1 MVVGTSAVGRSGAD
15 LSELD
20 PADRVAELRR
30 RMAAMPGGGL
40 SAAARS
46 VPGAAMPGAAVVPA
60 SGSTPLSEGTG
71 PARGAGPGPV
81 GSDSNGLDSGASRSS
96 GPDSGGPRSIGP
108 ESGGAAPAVPTSP
121 SMASEPA
128 AVVSTGDPVPSG
140 SCAGAVVSVPGVPVP
155 ESVAGLLPGGVLPA
169 GRVTAVAGSATLR
182 VGLLAAATAAGVRCA
197 VVGWPELGVAAVAEQ
212 GGRLDCLALVPDP
225 GPDPAAVVS
234 VLIDG
239 LDLVLLGPAV
249 AAVAPSRARV
259 LAGRVRTAGAI
270 LLVGAGW
277 PGAELTLAGRHCRY
291 GGLGAGAGRL
301 ASVSTVVRC
310 SGRAAPARTAEWVAA
325 G

>member
-1 MVVGTSAVGRSGAD
+1 MVVGVPAVGRPGAG

-20 PADRVAELRR
+20 TADRVAELRR

-46 VPGAAMPGAAVVPA
+46 VPGAAVSPSSGATSLPEGTGPSPGAGLRSGTAVPVGSGDSVTPPGTTAVVSAGHQGCSSAPGVSSEEPAGAGARPAPGAAV
-60 SGSTPLSEGTG
+60 
-71 PARGAGPGPV
+71 
-81 GSDSNGLDSGASRSS
+81 
-96 GPDSGGPRSIGP
+96 
-108 ESGGAAPAVPTSP
+108 
-121 SMASEPA
+121 SM
-128 AVVSTGDPVPSG
+128 
-140 SCAGAVVSVPGVPVP
+140 PGVPVP
-155 ESVAGLLPGGVLPA
+155 GSVAGLLPGGVLPA

-234 VLIDG
+234 VLLDG
-239 LDLVLLGPAV
+239 LDLVLLGPGV
-249 AAVAPSRARV
+249 ASVAPSRARV
-259 LAGRVRTAGAI
+259 LAGRVRAAGAV
-270 LLVGAGW
+270 LLVGPGW
-277 PGAELTLAGRHCRY
+277 PGAELGLVGRHCRY
-291 GGLGAGAGRL
+291 GGLGSGAGRL
-301 ASVSTVVRC
+301 ASVSTMVRC
-310 SGRAAPARTAEWVAA
+310 SGRAAPGRTAEWVAA

>member
-1 MVVGTSAVGRSGAD
+1 MMVMDAAAVAD
-15 LSELD
+15 LADLD
-20 PADRVAELRR
+20 TADRVAELRR
-30 RMAAMPGGGL
+30 RLAAMPGGGPP
-40 SAAARS
+40 AAARS
-46 VPGAAMPGAAVVPA
+46 TAPSA
-60 SGSTPLSEGTG
+60 
-71 PARGAGPGPV
+71 
-81 GSDSNGLDSGASRSS
+81 
-96 GPDSGGPRSIGP
+96 PRPS
-108 ESGGAAPAVPTSP
+108 APAVPPRSTTP
-121 SMASEPA
+121 PA
-128 AVVSTGDPVPSG
+128 AAAHPEGPGDVAPVVAGPAPVASAPTGVAASAPV
-140 SCAGAVVSVPGVPVP
+140 AGPTAAPAAAVPGVAVP
-155 ESVAGLLPGGVLPA
+155 ESVAHLVPGGVLPA
-169 GRVTAVAGSATLR
+169 GRVTAVSGSATLR
-182 VGLLAAATAAGVRCA
+182 VGLLAAATASGARCA

-234 VLIDG
+234 VLLDG

-259 LAGRVRTAGAI
+259 LAGRVRAAGAV
-270 LLVGAGW
+270 LLVGPGW

-291 GGLGAGAGRL
+291 GGLGAGTGRL

>member
-1 MVVGTSAVGRSGAD
+1 MVVDAAAVAD
-15 LSELD
+15 LSDLD
-20 PADRVAELRR
+20 VTTRVAELRR
-30 RMAAMPGGGL
+30 RLAAMPGGGP
-40 SAAARS
+40 SAATRS
-46 VPGAAMPGAAVVPA
+46 A
-60 SGSTPLSEGTG
+60 
-71 PARGAGPGPV
+71 
-81 GSDSNGLDSGASRSS
+81 
-96 GPDSGGPRSIGP
+96 
-108 ESGGAAPAVPTSP
+108 
-121 SMASEPA
+121 
-128 AVVSTGDPVPSG
+128 VPSG
-140 SCAGAVVSVPGVPVP
+140 AVRLRAASGEATSAVARVAPVDHAASVTDTGRATPAVAGSGLVEPTESAANVCAPTPAATASTGVVAGVAVP
-155 ESVAGLLPGGVLPA
+155 ESVAHLLPGGVLPA
-169 GRVTAVAGSATLR
+169 GRVTAVSGSATLR
-182 VGLLAAATAAGVRCA
+182 VGLLAAATAAGARCA

-234 VLIDG
+234 VLLDG
-239 LDLVLLGPAV
+239 LDLVLLGPGV
-249 AAVAPSRARV
+249 PAVAPSRARV
-259 LAGRVRTAGAI
+259 LAGRVRVSGAV

>member
-1 MVVGTSAVGRSGAD
+1 MVSTGQPATSGERTGAAV
-15 LSELD
+15 
-20 PADRVAELRR
+20 
-30 RMAAMPGGGL
+30 
-40 SAAARS
+40 S
-46 VPGAAMPGAAVVPA
+46 VPG
-60 SGSTPLSEGTG
+60 
-71 PARGAGPGPV
+71 
-81 GSDSNGLDSGASRSS
+81 
-96 GPDSGGPRSIGP
+96 
-108 ESGGAAPAVPTSP
+108 
-121 SMASEPA
+121 
-128 AVVSTGDPVPSG
+128 
-140 SCAGAVVSVPGVPVP
+140 VPGVPVP

-197 VVGWPELGVAAVAEQ
+197 VVGWPELGVAAVVEQ

-259 LAGRVRTAGAI
+259 LAGRVRTAGAV

>member
-1 MVVGTSAVGRSGAD
+1 MVVATSPVD
-15 LSELD
+15 LSGLGREE
-20 PADRVAELRR
+20 RVTELRR
-30 RMAAMPGGGL
+30 RLAAMPGGG
-40 SAAARS
+40 A
-46 VPGAAMPGAAVVPA
+46 PAAVRAQAPAGPA
-60 SGSTPLSEGTG
+60 SVVSAPSA
-71 PARGAGPGPV
+71 PSAP
-81 GSDSNGLDSGASRSS
+81 
-96 GPDSGGPRSIGP
+96 
-108 ESGGAAPAVPTSP
+108 AAPAAPVAPV
-121 SMASEPA
+121 APA
-128 AVVSTGDPVPSG
+128 EA
-140 SCAGAVVSVPGVPVP
+140 AEIAVPGVAVP
-155 ESVAGLLPGGVLPA
+155 GSVAPLLPGGVLPA
-169 GRVTAVAGSATLR
+169 GRVTAVSGSATLR
-182 VGLLAAATAAGVRCA
+182 VGLLAAATAAGARCA

-234 VLIDG
+234 VLLDG
-239 LDLVLLGPAV
+239 LDLVLLGPGV
-249 AAVAPSRARV
+249 APVAPSRARV
-259 LAGRVRTAGAI
+259 LAGRVRAAGAV

>member
-1 MVVGTSAVGRSGAD
+1 MMVVATSPVD
-15 LSELD
+15 LSGLGREE
-20 PADRVAELRR
+20 RVTELRR
-30 RMAAMPGGGL
+30 RLAAMPGGG
-40 SAAARS
+40 A
-46 VPGAAMPGAAVVPA
+46 
-60 SGSTPLSEGTG
+60 
-71 PARGAGPGPV
+71 
-81 GSDSNGLDSGASRSS
+81 
-96 GPDSGGPRSIGP
+96 
-108 ESGGAAPAVPTSP
+108 
-121 SMASEPA
+121 PA
-128 AVVSTGDPVPSG
+128 AVRAQAPAG
-140 SCAGAVVSVPGVPVP
+140 SASVVSAPSAPSVPPAPSAPAAPVAPEGAAEIAVPGVAVP
-155 ESVAGLLPGGVLPA
+155 GSVAPLLPGGVLPA
-169 GRVTAVAGSATLR
+169 GRVTAVSGSATLR
-182 VGLLAAATAAGVRCA
+182 VGLLAAATAAGARCA

-234 VLIDG
+234 VLLDG
-239 LDLVLLGPAV
+239 LDLVLLGPGV
-249 AAVAPSRARV
+249 APVAPSRARV
-259 LAGRVRTAGAI
+259 LAGRVRAAGAV

>member
-1 MVVGTSAVGRSGAD
+1 MVVGVPAVGRSGVD

-20 PADRVAELRR
+20 TADRVAELRR
-30 RMAAMPGGGL
+30 RLAAMPGGGL

-46 VPGAAMPGAAVVPA
+46 GIPVDTAAVPQTVPAAVPAVIPA
-60 SGSTPLSEGTG
+60 SG
-71 PARGAGPGPV
+71 
-81 GSDSNGLDSGASRSS
+81 GSDGR
-96 GPDSGGPRSIGP
+96 
-108 ESGGAAPAVPTSP
+108 P
-121 SMASEPA
+121 S
-128 AVVSTGDPVPSG
+128 AVVSAGESPAERSPEGLPPEALSPDALSPRALSVDVPSPEALSEADGARSVLSGPG
-140 SCAGAVVSVPGVPVP
+140 SAPSVPGVQVPGVPVP

-169 GRVTAVAGSATLR
+169 GKVTAVAGSATLR

-212 GGRLDCLALVPDP
+212 GGRLDCLALVPNP

-239 LDLVLLGPAV
+239 LDLVLLGPDV
-249 AAVAPSRARV
+249 AGVAPSRARV
-259 LAGRVRTAGAI
+259 LAGRVRSAGAV
-270 LLVGAGW
+270 LLVGPGW
-277 PGAELTLAGRHCRY
+277 PGTELTLAGRHCRY

-301 ASVSTVVRC
+301 VSVSTLVRC
-310 SGRAAPARTAEWVAA
+310 SGRAAPPRTAEWVAA

>member
-1 MVVGTSAVGRSGAD
+1 MMVVRGSAVDRSGAD
-15 LSELD
+15 LSELGT
-20 PADRVAELRR
+20 ADRVAELRR
-30 RMAAMPGGGL
+30 RLASMPGGGL
-40 SAAARS
+40 PAAARS
-46 VPGAAMPGAAVVPA
+46 VPGAAAFSSTEGAE
-60 SGSTPLSEGTG
+60 TSEGTG
-71 PARGAGPGPV
+71 TFPEASGSP
-81 GSDSNGLDSGASRSS
+81 SDSLSSAAAVISAGRSAAPEDLPAFPPLAVPASAPPVAS
-96 GPDSGGPRSIGP
+96 
-108 ESGGAAPAVPTSP
+108 AVPAVP
-121 SMASEPA
+121 
-128 AVVSTGDPVPSG
+128 G
-140 SCAGAVVSVPGVPVP
+140 VPGVPVP
-155 ESVAGLLPGGVLPA
+155 GSVAGLLPGGVLPA
-169 GRVTAVAGSATLR
+169 GRVTAVGGSATLR

-225 GPDPAAVVS
+225 GPDAAAVVS

-239 LDLVLLGPAV
+239 LDLVLLGPGV
-249 AAVAPSRARV
+249 AAVPPSRARV
-259 LAGRVRTAGAI
+259 IAGRVRAAGAV
-270 LLVGAGW
+270 LLVGPGW

>member
-1 MVVGTSAVGRSGAD
+1 MVVGESAVRRSARD

-20 PADRVAELRR
+20 TADRVAELRR

-46 VPGAAMPGAAVVPA
+46 VPGGVVPRPVGGP
-60 SGSTPLSEGTG
+60 SSSEGTG
-71 PARGAGPGPV
+71 SVGGVDPRSGGGVSVLPADPALPAGPALLADLALPADPVLPAGPV
-81 GSDSNGLDSGASRSS
+81 GSS
-96 GPDSGGPRSIGP
+96 GPVAGRTGGP
-108 ESGGAAPAVPTSP
+108 E
-121 SMASEPA
+121 
-128 AVVSTGDPVPSG
+128 
-140 SCAGAVVSVPGVPVP
+140 AGVRTVPGVPVP
-155 ESVAGLLPGGVLPA
+155 GSVAGLLPGGVLPA

-182 VGLLAAATAAGVRCA
+182 VGLLAAATAAGARCA

-225 GPDPAAVVS
+225 GPDAAAVVS

-239 LDLVLLGPAV
+239 LDLVLLGPGV

-259 LAGRVRTAGAI
+259 LAGRVRAAGAV

-277 PGAELTLAGRHCRY
+277 PGAELTLVGRHCRY

>member
-1 MVVGTSAVGRSGAD
+1 
-15 LSELD
+15 
-20 PADRVAELRR
+20 
-30 RMAAMPGGGL
+30 MPGGGL

-46 VPGAAMPGAAVVPA
+46 VPGAAVFPSP
-60 SGSTPLSEGTG
+60 GSTPLSEGTG
-71 PARGAGPGPV
+71 PARGPGPGL
-81 GSDSNGLDSGASRSS
+81 GSG
-96 GPDSGGPRSIGP
+96 GPDSGTSQPSGP
-108 ESGGAAPAVPTSP
+108 ESGGGAVSGDPGIGGAVSGGAAPVAPTGS
-121 SMASEPA
+121 SMAPEPA
-128 AVVSTGDPVPSG
+128 AMVSAGQPASSG
-140 SCAGAVVSVPGVPVP
+140 SWAAGAVPGVPVP
-155 ESVAGLLPGGVLPA
+155 GSVAGLLPGGVLPA

-259 LAGRVRTAGAI
+259 LAGRVRTAGAV